1 MQKVPQPAPAP
12 LKKKREVFRSSTPPP
27 PFLFPHHFLCVC
39 AQVSVCL
46 SVRRPNQGLFRQSMA
61 AAGSG
66 EKRDVDV

>member
-12 LKKKREVFRSSTPPP
+12 LEKKREVFRSSTLP
-27 PFLFPHHFLCVC
+27 PFLLSHHFLRVC
-39 AQVSVCL
+39 AQVSVCP
-46 SVRRPNQGLFRQSMA
+46 SAQGLFRQSMA